1 MTISEMI
8 AVASAMVAALA
19 LVLNFSKDRRS
30 TISDTQVIRDK
41 LEVINDT
48 TRDTRDDVRQLD
60 RKLDDH
66 AARITKI
73 ETELKDHDR
82 RITKLEG

>member
-1 MTISEMI
+1 MNISELVAIVSAAI
-8 AVASAMVAALA
+8 ASLA
-19 LVLNFSKDRRS
+19 LLLNFSKDRRS
-30 TISDTQVIRDK
+30 SISDTQVIRDK

-66 AARITKI
+66 ATRITKI

-82 RITKLEG
+82 RIERLES